1 MGDVVLHAFN
11 WNYDEIAANAA
22 AIRDAGYGAVLFP
35 PPLFSDETAEAWW
48 QRYQPKD
55 YRIVRS
61 YLGDKASLVRALRA
75 VKDQRMLAYAD
86 IVFSHMANEANVRAD
101 ALDFPGRDLLELYH
115 RAHEHFACD
124 WLYGALDEPLFD
136 ERSFHPCQGVRD
148 WLDAEAVATSWMG
161 ALPTLTLTVW
171 VIKQQLACLQALN
184 ELGFDGYRV
193 DVIKHLME
201 QHIHY
206 VFENPILDGKFV
218 FSEILT
224 LNEDENSTFLWPAVR
239 DSRISFYDFPLQ
251 QTLKRAFSAAGS
263 LRELIEPGAAGRA
276 LPSNRAVTFSLT
288 HDVPN
293 NNGLREMLFDSVD
306 EVLVNAYVLGRDGGV
321 PLIYS
326 DHGESA
332 AHHPEDAGR
341 WNEYWKRPE
350 VLGMIAFHNEMAGR
364 PSRCL
369 YAKDGC
375 IVLGRESCG
384 LVAINKTTETQY
396 LALHQHSLALGEYQ
410 CRLHGHRMLLNADP
424 FSLSVP
430 PRSAQMWVQLPTKGR

>member
-11 WNYDEIAANAA
+11 WNHDEIAANAA
-22 AIRDAGYGAVLFP
+22 SIREAGYGAVLFP
-35 PPLFSDETAEAWW
+35 PPLFSDELAEAWW

-55 YRIVRS
+55 YRVIRS
-61 YLGDKASLVRALRA
+61 YLGNRASLVRAIRA
-75 VKDQRMLAYAD
+75 VKDQRLLAYAD
-86 IVFSHMANEANVRAD
+86 IVFSHMANEASVRTD
-101 ALDFPGRDLLELYH
+101 ALDFPGRGLLERY
-115 RAHEHFACD
+115 RNPNEHFLDD
-124 WLYGALDEPLFD
+124 WLFGDLNESLID

-148 WLDAEAVATSWMG
+148 WLDPLEVAKSLTG
-161 ALPTLTLTVW
+161 TLPSLTLSIW
-171 VIKQQLACLQALN
+171 VIKQQLACLRALN

-193 DVIKHLME
+193 DPIKHLMAE
-201 QHIHY
+201 HMHC

-224 LNEDENSTFLWPAVR
+224 LNEDENRTFLWPAVR

-263 LRELIEPGAAGRA
+263 LRELVDPGSTALA
-276 LPSNRAVTFSLT
+276 LPANRAVTFSLT
-288 HDVPN
+288 HDLPN
-293 NNGLREMLFDSVD
+293 NDGLRDMLFDTVD

-326 DHGESA
+326 DHGESIA
-332 AHHPEDAGR
+332 RYPEDAGR
-341 WNEYWKRPE
+341 WTEYWKRPD
-350 VLGMIAFHNEMAGR
+350 VLGMIAFHNEMLGR

-396 LALHQHSLALGEYQ
+396 LALHQHALALGEYQ

-430 PRSAQMWVQLPTKGR
+430 PRSAQMWVRQG